1 MAPNLGSLNRETR
14 MDMRCGNAVLSRVT
28 DMQTEHKEGKWICSG
43 LCRKPVTEPGSTVT
57 SRSPIPSLQLFR
69 SQICGVP
76 ASRPSLFM
84 QQHARLSSAGGW
96 GQEPTARGQSGRD
109 RNSQRIRASAWE
121 GWERGAAAPRR
132 RGAQGFV
139 LGSPWAEGRSS
150 AGLRREP
157 RPILPAGGEILY
169 DARKAKRR
177 INEWEGWG

>member
-57 SRSPIPSLQLFR
+57 SRSPIPSLQLFP

-84 QQHARLSSAGGW
+84 QQHVRLSSAGGW
-96 GQEPTARGQSGRD
+96 GQEPVARGQSGRH
-109 RNSQRIRASAWE
+109 RNSQGIRASAWE
-121 GWERGAAAPRR
+121 GWERWSS
-132 RGAQGFV
+132 
-139 LGSPWAEGRSS
+139 GSPAKGS
-150 AGLRREP
+150 AGLCSRQPLGRGKEQ
-157 RPILPAGGEILY
+157 RWA
-169 DARKAKRR
+169 A
-177 INEWEGWG
+177 EGAEANPPCWRGDSL